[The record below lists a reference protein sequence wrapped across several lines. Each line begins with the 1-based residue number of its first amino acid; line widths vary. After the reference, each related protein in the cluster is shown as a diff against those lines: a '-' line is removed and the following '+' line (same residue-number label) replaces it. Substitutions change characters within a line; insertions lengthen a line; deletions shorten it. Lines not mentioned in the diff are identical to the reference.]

1 MAWAARGSAPA
12 RAGGSPLGE
21 ARAATRPPSP
31 AGSCLLCGPPPR
43 SPVLGPQAVSFGDRA
58 RKKPTRLARGERTRR
73 RGRGAQRAGRG
84 AVTPLAGAAQASPV
98 LSRVL
103 CGAVSSSHRLPS
115 RPAPRPGGQATAP
128 RPRPGPRRLEGP
140 ALRAHARRPPTP
152 QPGPVPGFLNWGKGQ
167 RREEREGP
175 ARAERPPIGCSRSAL
190 DADWPRAECTDRARS
205 SALRGVRPA
214 TAAQP
219 MGAAR
224 GRGCPG
230 RSALVSRRGRAG
242 KQIAGARGAC
252 SACYARRRREGDRGP
267 ASCPGVRMPPA
278 ACRRRVPAASAGLRP
293 ARAVL
298 ASSSRDRA
306 LSLL

>member
-1 MAWAARGSAPA
+1 MRATSSEPRPGAAGCQFWGSRPQNANTVSPRGKDTE
-12 RAGGSPLGE
+12 AGPG
-21 ARAATRPPSP
+21 RPES
-31 AGSCLLCGPPPR
+31 R
-43 SPVLGPQAVSFGDRA
+43 
-58 RKKPTRLARGERTRR
+58 E
-73 RGRGAQRAGRG
+73 GRGDASGGRS
-84 AVTPLAGAAQASPV
+84 AAQASPV

-115 RPAPRPGGQATAP
+115 RPAPRPGGQATAEGGPP

-140 ALRAHARRPPTP
+140 APRAHARRPPTP

-252 SACYARRRREGDRGP
+252 SACYARRRREGDRGS

-278 ACRRRVPAASAGLRP
+278 ACRRRVPAASAGLRR